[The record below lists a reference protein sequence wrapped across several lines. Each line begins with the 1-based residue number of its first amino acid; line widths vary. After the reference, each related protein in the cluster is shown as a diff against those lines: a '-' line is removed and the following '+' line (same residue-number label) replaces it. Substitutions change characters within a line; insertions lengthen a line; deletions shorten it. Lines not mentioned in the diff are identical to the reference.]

1 LILVVRN
8 IVQFGRLLSIMR
20 RSGTSIFAGPKPIDL
35 SRPRPTAMDI
45 DMDDDDVYDESNYS
59 RLGTNDVLFDA
70 RGDTMPSPTP
80 PPPPAHPPRPPPP
93 EEDED
98 MWANVS

>member
-1 LILVVRN
+1 
-8 IVQFGRLLSIMR
+8 MR
-20 RSGTSIFAGPKPIDL
+20 VPGLYPWLNTVNRSGTSIFARPKPIDL

-45 DMDDDDVYDESNYS
+45 DIDDDDDAYDESSYS
-59 RLGTNDVLFDA
+59 RLGTHVLFDA
-70 RGDTMPSPTP
+70 HGDTLPSPTP
-80 PPPPAHPPRPPPP
+80 PPPARPVGPPPP

>member
-1 LILVVRN
+1 
-8 IVQFGRLLSIMR
+8 M
-20 RSGTSIFAGPKPIDL
+20 
-35 SRPRPTAMDI
+35 
-45 DMDDDDVYDESNYS
+45 DDDVYDESNYS
-59 RLGTNDVLFDA
+59 HLGTNDVLFDA

-80 PPPPAHPPRPPPP
+80 PPQPAHPTRPPPP